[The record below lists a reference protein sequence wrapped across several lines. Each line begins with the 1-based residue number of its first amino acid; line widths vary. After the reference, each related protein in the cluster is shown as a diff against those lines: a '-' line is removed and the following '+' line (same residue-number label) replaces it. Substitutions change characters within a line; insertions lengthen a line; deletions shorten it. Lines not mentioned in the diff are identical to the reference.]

1 MKIETLETAG
11 FSPAFK
17 GMRNPYDSWA
27 KSDSKIDPFSDELM
41 IGQADHGLALRLI
54 HAGPEHAKFLRQIVV
69 WADVTAPLY
78 WWKEADTYR
87 LGAEKNSCSTMHSV
101 HKQAF
106 GYENFQGGEDDK
118 AELDGVIHTLND
130 LRSEYL
136 NSKDKAV
143 WLKIIHLLPNSYM
156 QTRTCMFSYAALA
169 NICRQR
175 KGHKLQEWATF
186 IDWCRTLPES
196 WLIFGGDAE

>member
-11 FSPAFK
+11 FAPAFT
-17 GMRNPYDSWA
+17 GMRLPYKSGA

-41 IGQADHGLALRLI
+41 IGQADHDLALRLI

-69 WADVTAPLY
+69 WAAITAPRE
-78 WWKEADTYR
+78 WWMQAATYR
-87 LGAEKNSCSTMHSV
+87 FGVEVQSESSMHTL
-101 HKQAF
+101 HKRNLT
-106 GYENFQGGEDDK
+106 YEDFEDGE
-118 AELDGVIHTLND
+118 ANRPEIEQTIHTLNE
-130 LRSEYL
+130 LRGQYITT
-136 NSKDKAV
+136 KDKTIWRKMV
-143 WLKIIHLLPNSYM
+143 NLLPQSYL
-156 QTRTCMFSYAALA
+156 QTRICTFSYAALA